1 MAFVNKQQEV
11 IQIQL
16 TRLGKRLISKGNFKP
31 QYYQFFDDDLIY
43 DSEYAGFSEHQ
54 NSAQD
59 RIKIA
64 PISDVQHTVLA
75 IEKHYNIEMDRLKP
89 PREILQTETES
100 QLVPARR
107 ENTLGTD
114 AYYTELVQHNTTIEK
129 EKLLLYPLSSIN
141 VGSPT
146 VPRFNLSTF
155 AKEIHNSSSVLYL
168 TQSGISTKIPQIN
181 FEPSYRLH
189 RDSTQQIPEEEVDT
203 NFDFESSMIDLSK
216 NKIEF
221 LDGSFLEMT
230 SEDVAIALEESS
242 VPFLKE
248 NFDIEI
254 FEVLEEGTDNEVHIP
269 ITDDQTLFAFFNITV
284 DDSVPD
290 APKTKTVNKNFF
302 SS

>member
-43 DSEYAGFSEHQ
+43 DSEYAGFFEHQ
-54 NSAQD
+54 NYAQD
-59 RIKIA
+59 RIKSA
-64 PISDVQHTVLA
+64 PVSDVQHTVLA
-75 IEKHYNIEMDRLKP
+75 IERHHNIEMNRRKP
-89 PREILQTETES
+89 AHEISQSETEAF
-100 QLVPARR
+100 LVPANR
-107 ENTLGTD
+107 ETPLGTD
-114 AYYTELVQHNTTIEK
+114 AYYTELIQHNTTIEK
-129 EKLLLYPLSSIN
+129 EKLLLYPLSNIN
-141 VGSPT
+141 VGSST
-146 VPRFNLSTF
+146 VPRFNLSAF
-155 AKEIHNSSSVLYL
+155 EKEIHNSSSVLYL

-181 FEPSYRLH
+181 FEPVYRLH
-189 RDSTQQIPEEEVDT
+189 RDEIFQIPKEEVDT

-221 LDGSFLEMT
+221 LDGSFLELFP
-230 SEDVAIALEESS
+230 EDVAIVLEESS
-242 VPFLKE
+242 VPFSKE

-269 ITDDQTLFAFFNITV
+269 ITDDHKLFAFFNITV

-290 APKTKTVNKNFF
+290 APKTKAVNKNFF